1 MDSNQYQN
9 NWNRQVPHQPP
20 QPPRPPR
27 EPNKALEWLKNYA
40 RKNTRTLVLFVII
53 LAVGLVLLNE
63 AFFIVGEAEQ
73 AVVSRFGVIKT
84 IILDNKNT
92 FHERFKD
99 QLAGEIT
106 GTGEVAIKRGSGI
119 HVKVPFVDKVEKYP
133 SLLFNYT
140 SNSET
145 VNTSEKKQYNITTY
159 AQWRIADPALFSL
172 KLSSELNAENQLDNL
187 IHPVI
192 VQAINRLL
200 AEDFIS
206 NKDALNQALK
216 TGRDTVNREL
226 AIRGIEVTDI
236 QVHRTILPQAN
247 VETTYDRMKADRAK
261 VAQQL
266 RSEGDQQYR
275 MKVADA
281 DLQAARI
288 EAEAV
293 RTAGETRAKADAAA
307 MAIYTEAYK
316 ADPEFYRFWRSLQ
329 ALKGSFK
336 NNSTLVLSQ
345 EHPLWKQLVDWGF
358 GAAN

>member
-1 MDSNQYQN
+1 MDFNQYQN
-9 NWNRQVPHQPP
+9 NWNRP
-20 QPPRPPR
+20 QTPPPRPPKA
-27 EPNKALEWLKNYA
+27 PGKALEWLKNYA
-40 RKNTRTLVLFVII
+40 RKNTRSLVIFAVILI
-53 LAVGLVLLNE
+53 AGLILLNE

-73 AVVSRFGVIKT
+73 AVVSRFGVIKS

-92 FHERFKD
+92 FHERFKER
-99 QLAGEIT
+99 LAGEIT
-106 GTGEVAIKRGSGI
+106 GTGEVAIKRGSGL
-119 HVKVPFVDKVEKYP
+119 HMKLPFVDKVEKYP

-206 NKDALNQALK
+206 NKEALNRALK
-216 TGRDTVNREL
+216 AGRDTVNREM

-293 RTAGETRAKADAAA
+293 RTAGETRAKADAAV
-307 MAIYTEAYK
+307 MGIYNKAYK
-316 ADPEFYRFWRSLQ
+316 EDPEFYRFWRSLQ

-336 NNSTLVLSQ
+336 GNSTLVLSQ
-345 EHPLWKQLVDWGF
+345 DHPLWKQLVAWGF
-358 GAAN
+358 GDNE

>member
-1 MDSNQYQN
+1 MEDFNRVFNQGNNRPNQN
-9 NWNRQVPHQPP
+9 N
-20 QPPRPPR
+20 
-27 EPNKALEWLKNYA
+27 NKLQNALKNFA
-40 RKNTRTLVLFVII
+40 RKNTKLLVI
-53 LAVGLVLLNE
+53 LGIVLVAFLVLLNE

-73 AVVSRFGVIKT
+73 AVVSRFGVIKS
-84 IILDNKNT
+84 IILDDKNK
-92 FHERFKD
+92 FHEEHAD
-99 QLAGEIT
+99 TLAGEIT
-106 GTGEVAIKRGSGI
+106 ATGEVKILRGSGL
-119 HVKVPFVDKVEKYP
+119 HFKVPFVDKVEKYP

-172 KLSSELNAENQLDNL
+172 KLGTTMNAENQLDNL

-206 NKDALNQALK
+206 NKEALNTALARGLV
-216 TGRDTVNREL
+216 TINQDMV
-226 AIRGIEVTDI
+226 IRGIEVTDI

-266 RSEGDQQYR
+266 RSEGDETYR
-275 MKVADA
+275 KMVANT
-281 DLQAARI
+281 DLKAAEI
-288 EAEAV
+288 EAAAV
-293 RTAGETRAKADAAA
+293 REAGETRATADAAA
-307 MAIYTEAYK
+307 MVIYNEAYK
-316 ADPEFYRFWRSLQ
+316 ADPAFYQFWRSLQ

-336 NNSTLVLSQ
+336 DNSLLVLS
-345 EHPLWKQLVDWGF
+345 EDHPLWKQLVDWGL
-358 GAAN
+358 GQAE

>member
-1 MDSNQYQN
+1 MDQFNQ
-9 NWNRQVPHQPP
+9 RPHQQRPP
-20 QPPRPPR
+20 QV
-27 EPNKALEWLKNYA
+27 PNKAAEALMRFA
-40 RKNTRTLVLFVII
+40 RKNARLLVI
-53 LAVGLVLLNE
+53 LGVLLIAALVILNE
-63 AFFIVGEAEQ
+63 SFFIVGEAEQ
-73 AVVSRFGVIKT
+73 AVVSRFGVIKS
-84 IILDNKNT
+84 IILDDRNT
-92 FHERFKD
+92 FHQRFETLL
-99 QLAGEIT
+99 QGEIT
-106 GTGEVAIKRGSGI
+106 SSGSVSIKRGSGL
-119 HVKVPFVDKVEKYP
+119 HFKLPFVDKVDKFP

-172 KLSSELNAENQLDNL
+172 KLGSTMNAENQLDNL

-206 NKDALNQALK
+206 NKDALNTALK
-216 TGRDTVNREL
+216 NGLVTINRDM

-266 RSEGDQQYR
+266 RSEGDETYR
-275 MKVADA
+275 KMVADT
-281 DLQAARI
+281 DLKAAEI

-293 RTAGETRAKADAAA
+293 RTAGETRAQADAAA
-307 MAIYTEAYK
+307 MKIYNQAYK
-316 ADPEFYRFWRSLQ
+316 EDAGFYQFWRSLQ
-329 ALKGSFK
+329 ALRGSFK
-336 NNSTLVLSQ
+336 TNSTLVLSQ
-345 EHPLWKQLVDWGF
+345 DHPLWKQIVQWGLA
-358 GAAN
+358 GE